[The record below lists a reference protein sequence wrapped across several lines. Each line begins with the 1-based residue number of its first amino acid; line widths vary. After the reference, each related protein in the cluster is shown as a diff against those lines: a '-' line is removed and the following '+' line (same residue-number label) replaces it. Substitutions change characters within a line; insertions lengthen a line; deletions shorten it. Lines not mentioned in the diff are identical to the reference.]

1 MTATK
6 REAEKAERTGSSFQP
21 ASSGWLRACQLF
33 PGFSALPTPV
43 LVSLEPYA
51 ALVDPAGGVLHAADR
66 EAIAAAVVE
75 VVVGRRAADATRGAA
90 DSRRGV
96 ALADFASR
104 LVAGASYIDR
114 VDLDRLVRSGFSADE
129 VHAAAETAIGFH
141 VVASL
146 AHAAGGRRP
155 LARLRS
161 PGDPAAAMFHAS
173 GGEPVRAA

>member
-51 ALVDPAGGVLHAADR
+51 ELVDPSDGPLHAADR

-75 VVVGRRAADATRGAA
+75 VVAGRPVAAAA

-96 ALADFASR
+96 ALADFTSR
-104 LVAGASYIDR
+104 LVAGTSDIDHI
-114 VDLDRLVRSGFSADE
+114 DLDRLVRSGFSAAE
-129 VHAAAETAIGFH
+129 VRAAAETAIGFH

-155 LARLRS
+155 LARREA
-161 PGDPAAAMFHAS
+161 PRDPAVMFHAT

>member
-6 REAEKAERTGSSFQP
+6 REAEKAEGTGPSFRP

-33 PGFSALPTPV
+33 PGFSALPMPV

-51 ALVDPAGGVLHAADR
+51 ALVDPSDGPLRAADR

-75 VVVGRRAADATRGAA
+75 IVAGRPVEGAPRIAT

-96 ALADFASR
+96 VLAGFTSR
-104 LVAGASYIDR
+104 LVSGSVDIDR
-114 VDLDRLVRSGFSADE
+114 VDLERLVGAGFSVEE
-129 VHAAAETAIGFH
+129 VHAAAEAAIGFH

-155 LARLRS
+155 LARLGT
-161 PGDPAAAMFHAS
+161 PGNPVAAMAS
-173 GGEPVRAA
+173 GGDPVRAA